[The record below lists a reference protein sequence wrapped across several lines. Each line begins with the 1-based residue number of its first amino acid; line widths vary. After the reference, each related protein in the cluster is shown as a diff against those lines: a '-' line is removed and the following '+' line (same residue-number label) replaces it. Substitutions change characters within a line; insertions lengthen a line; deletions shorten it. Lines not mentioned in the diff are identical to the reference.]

1 MLIQMG
7 RVCALLALFG
17 VLAPPGKS
25 RAQAQGPREEWVVRR
40 EASAPGT
47 PPDTAA
53 AHVAR
58 LALMAAQRV
67 ASNRQ
72 VSPQASRDD
81 APAAESWSQVP
92 LIGYEFSSMII
103 DPVHDR
109 YVMYGGAAEQEPSA
123 DVWVKPLSGDA
134 PWTPLAVE
142 GPRPSARSAHLAV
155 YDPVGERMIVYGGVA
170 HTDDAAV
177 WALSLSGTPRWTQI
191 VSGASGPGI
200 SMQGCAVYDPI
211 HRQILVFGTYAFE
224 RDQLE
229 NDLWALSLSAPAHW
243 TLLEPSGTRPSP
255 QTMSTAIYDPVRQR
269 MVMFGGY
276 DRERNTGGHSRR
288 EVWALTLT
296 DSLAWVQLSPRGDT
310 LQPRHACAAAY
321 DSRRDRMIVFGGE
334 NDAGGDPI
342 LRDTWALQFGDSLDW
357 SQLEAQ
363 NPPSPRATTT
373 TVYDA
378 TRDRLVFYGGKTS
391 DTWALPL
398 GAELRWTLLEPGD
411 GLTFPPRN
419 LHAAVF
425 DAARHRTLVYG
436 GRLAQA
442 SPYNGRRQLVVM
454 SDLWSLAMEPRPTWT
469 QVSSDSLPPAR
480 WGHSMILDPASDQL
494 IAFGG
499 VEHSATTGEE
509 AATNALWRAPLP
521 TGSGWSAVPTG
532 DSVPPARAMHSAV
545 LDPVRR
551 RMLVF
556 GGTRDREVLGDL
568 WALSLDGAPQWT
580 RLAPAGDG
588 PGPRF
593 GHGAVYDAAG
603 DRMIVFGGDDGSGK
617 LNDTWQLSFGGEP
630 AWAPI
635 PSAIRPSARMNA
647 TMVYDPRRQRIVLF
661 GGHLQDETGAEAE
674 RASDTWILP
683 LAEGAS
689 WAPAA
694 MNGDI
699 PQAREGAAGVFDS
712 ERDQVLLLQ
721 GQVDEYSGNDS
732 GFDSWALASSALVP
746 RPLSLVRAQA
756 GPWRVLLQWQ
766 GGQSNQVATVERR
779 TNSSPWTPVG
789 AVQSGVDG
797 ILQFEDTRARPETR
811 YFYRMTWVAGAA
823 AGSTAAV
830 EVFVPRLRFTLIGAS
845 PNPAPRGL
853 TVYLSLPDAASAK
866 LELWDVAGR
875 RVASRDV
882 GALGPGDHVVALA
895 ARDALPPGIYLIRLT
910 RGGSSL
916 VTRACVIR

>member
-7 RVCALLALFG
+7 RICSLLALFG
-17 VLAPPGKS
+17 VLSTPEQAH
-25 RAQAQGPREEWVVRR
+25 AQAPRALETLDAPR
-40 EASAPGT
+40 EASAPGAQLDT
-47 PPDTAA
+47 TAA
-53 AHVAR
+53 HMAR
-58 LALMAAQRV
+58 LMFVAAQRA
-67 ASNRQ
+67 ASQRHAA
-72 VSPQASRDD
+72 PFASRDD
-81 APAAESWSQVP
+81 APAAETWSQVP
-92 LIGYEFSSMII
+92 LIGYESSSMII

-109 YVMYGGAAEQEPSA
+109 VVVYGGAAEHEPTA

-142 GPRPSARSAHLAV
+142 GPRPPARSSHLAV
-155 YDPVGERMIVYGGVA
+155 YDPVGERMIMYGGAA

-224 RDQLE
+224 QDQLE

-243 TLLEPSGTRPSP
+243 TLLAPSGPRPSP
-255 QTMSTAIYDPVRQR
+255 QTMSAAIYDPVRRR

-276 DRERNTGGHSRR
+276 DRERNSGGHSRR

-296 DSLAWVQLSPRGDT
+296 DSLAWEQLHPRGDT

-321 DSRRDRMIVFGGE
+321 DSQRDRMIVFGGE
-334 NDAGGDPI
+334 NDTGGDPI

-373 TVYDA
+373 TLYDA

-398 GAELRWTLLEPGD
+398 QGRLTWTLLEPGD
-411 GLTFPPRN
+411 ELTFPPRN

-436 GRLAQA
+436 GRVSRVSFA
-442 SPYNGRRQLVVM
+442 RRNQLVLM
-454 SDLWSLAMEPRPTWT
+454 NDLWGLTLEPRPDWK
-469 QVSSDSLPPAR
+469 QVHSDSLPPGR
-480 WGHSMILDPASDQL
+480 WGHSMILDPVSDQL

-499 VEHSATTGEE
+499 IERSATTGEDS
-509 AATNALWRAPLP
+509 ATNALWRRPLAA
-521 TGSGWSAVPTG
+521 GQEWSAVPAT

-545 LDPVRR
+545 LDPVQR
-551 RMLVF
+551 RMIVL
-556 GGTRDREVLGDL
+556 GGTRDREVLADV

-593 GHGAVYDAAG
+593 GHSAVYDAAG
-603 DRMIVFGGDDGSGK
+603 ERMIVFGGDDGAAK
-617 LNDTWQLSFGGEP
+617 LNDTWQLSLAGEP

-635 PSAIRPSARMNA
+635 PSSVRPPARMNA
-647 TMVYDPRRQRIVLF
+647 TMVYDPRRQRLVLF
-661 GGHLQDETGAEAE
+661 GGHLQNGTGAEAA

-683 LAEGAS
+683 LGEGAS

-694 MNGDI
+694 ANGDT
-699 PQAREGAAGVFDS
+699 PAAREGAAGVFDS

-721 GQVDEYSGNDS
+721 GQGGEHLASDS
-732 GFDSWALASSALVP
+732 GFDSWALASSTLVP

-766 GGQSNQVATVERR
+766 GGQANQVTTVERR
-779 TNSSPWTPVG
+779 TSTSPWITLG

-797 ILQFEDTRARPETR
+797 MLQFVDTGARPETR
-811 YFYRMTWVAGAA
+811 YLYRLTWIAGAA
-823 AGSTAAV
+823 AGSTAPV
-830 EVFVPRLRFTLIGAS
+830 EVFVPRLRFTLTGAS

-853 TVYLSLPDAASAK
+853 TILLSLPDAAGAK
-866 LELWDVAGR
+866 LELWDVTGR
-875 RVASRDV
+875 KVASREV
-882 GALGPGDHVVALA
+882 GVLGPGDHVVALA
-895 ARDALPPGIYLIRLT
+895 SRDALPAGIYLIRLT

-916 VTRACVIR
+916 VSRACVIK